1 MKMLNELRNVIK
13 KNLLLLGIFEYCES
27 NNKQS
32 NDVFKI
38 VGFEVDYFPEWE
50 IAYQSESWAE
60 KEFRFVLRISKNNE
74 FLDNI
79 PENLIDLHE
88 CDLHI
93 IFK

>member
-38 VGFEVDYFPEWE
+38 VGFEVDYFPE
-50 IAYQSESWAE
+50 
-60 KEFRFVLRISKNNE
+60 
-74 FLDNI
+74 
-79 PENLIDLHE
+79 
-88 CDLHI
+88 
-93 IFK
+93 